1 MFATIELLGG
11 LDMKKCF
18 NCMNDLSASEEKCPA
33 CGTVYDNTPKAEYH
47 LPPETILADRYILG
61 YAIKETEV
69 FIAYVAWDKEEN
81 KKVIKSGRYT
91 IGDKWW
97 FYNGNFYYDNDIVGA
112 FSYNE

>member
-47 LPPETILADRYILG
+47 LPPETILADRYSSRLCN
-61 YAIKETEV
+61 KETEV
-69 FIAYVAWDKEEN
+69 LLHI
-81 KKVIKSGRYT
+81 
-91 IGDKWW
+91 
-97 FYNGNFYYDNDIVGA
+97 
-112 FSYNE
+112 